1 MQNRYRDI
9 NREEAVEVIDTS
21 RRELSDMLF
30 VRYQRD
36 DNCGDLTFKNGS
48 ELVDQDFD
56 YVELSMPRGIGGFGL
71 TVLRLLR
78 YHDTR
83 GRPLEDYALDVPDYS
98 NKTDEELKGRIPS
111 EDIALLRRSSDK
123 VHTLVEKFLD

>member
-1 MQNRYRDI
+1 MANI
-9 NREEAVEVIDTS
+9 I
-21 RRELSDMLF
+21 
-30 VRYQRD
+30 
-36 DNCGDLTFKNGS
+36 

-56 YVELSMPRGIGGFGL
+56 YVELRMPRGIGGFGL
-71 TVLRLLR
+71 AVLRLLR
-78 YHDTR
+78 YHDTQ